1 MALVR
6 INKFYMEKSYS
17 INWQSLLS
25 LHSIIYT
32 LLGVLSAM
40 VALEGFML
48 PNHFLD
54 GGVTGISILVE
65 EILAIPFTYLLVFFN
80 LPFLYLGYKK
90 IGRTFALRA
99 LLSILLLTVLMHF
112 VEIPAV
118 TEDKVLIAVFG
129 GFLIGLGLGLVIKAG
144 GVLDG
149 IEIMALYTTR
159 KSAFST
165 AEIILTFNGLIFI
178 GAAFVFDIETAMY
191 SFLVYFT
198 AAKTTSYVVDGF
210 EEFTAL
216 SIISKECDEV
226 KSLIVNSFGKAI
238 TVYKGERGY
247 LPGAY
252 EVKHDCDIVMT
263 IVTRLEIHRIKEATL
278 KIDPNAFF
286 FVQRIK
292 EVKGGIGKQTTKD
305 PFKDYV
311 QKNLQ
316 RSDVESG
323 E

>member
-1 MALVR
+1 MHNNNR
-6 INKFYMEKSYS
+6 INWRNIYS
-17 INWQSLLS
+17 LR
-25 LHSIIYT
+25 SILYT
-32 LLGVLSAM
+32 IFGVISAM
-40 VALEGFML
+40 IALEGFML

-65 EILAIPFTYLLVFFN
+65 AITHIPFTYLLVLFN

-90 IGRTFALRA
+90 IGKTFALRA
-99 LLSILLLTVLMHF
+99 LLSIIFLTILMHF
-112 VEIPAV
+112 IEIPAV
-118 TEDKVLIAVFG
+118 TDDKVLIAVFG
-129 GFLIGLGLGLVIKAG
+129 GFLIGLGIGLVIKAG

-149 IEIMALYTTR
+149 MEIMAFYTTR
-159 KSAFST
+159 NSAFST
-165 AEIILTFNGLIFI
+165 AEIILTFNALIFI

-198 AAKTTSYVVDGF
+198 AAKTTDYVVDGF

-216 SIISKECDEV
+216 NIISGECEEV
-226 KSLIVNSFGKAI
+226 KSLIVNEFGKAI

-263 IVTRLEIHRIKEATL
+263 IVTRLELHRIKEATI
-278 KIDPNAFF
+278 KIDPRAFF

-292 EVKGGIGKQTTKD
+292 EVKGGIGKQTAKD
-305 PFKDYV
+305 PFEDEIRT
-311 QKNLQ
+311 NLQ
-316 RSDVESG
+316 ESHSKPG

>member
-1 MALVR
+1 MVSK
-6 INKFYMEKSYS
+6 NP
-17 INWQSLLS
+17 INWRSLFS
-25 LHSIIYT
+25 LHSVVYS
-32 LLGVLSAM
+32 LLGIFSAM
-40 VALEGFML
+40 IALEGFML

-54 GGVTGISILVE
+54 GGVTGISIVVE
-65 EILAIPFTYLLVFFN
+65 EMLGIPFTYLLVAFN
-80 LPFLYLGYKK
+80 LPFLYLGYRK
-90 IGRTFALRA
+90 IGKTFALRA

-112 VEIPAV
+112 IEIPAV

-129 GFLIGLGLGLVIKAG
+129 GFLIGLGLGLVIKGG

-149 IEIMALYTTR
+149 VEIMAVYTTR
-159 KSAFST
+159 NSAFST
-165 AEIILTFNGLIFI
+165 SEIILVFNGLIFL
-178 GAAFVFDIETAMY
+178 GAAFVFDLEAAMY

-198 AAKTTSYVVDGF
+198 ASKTTSYIIDGF

-216 SIISKECDEV
+216 TIISKDCEDV
-226 KSLIVNSFGKAI
+226 KSLIVNGYGKAI

-252 EVKHDCDIVMT
+252 EVKHDCDIIMT

-292 EVKGGIGKQTTKD
+292 EVKGGIGKQTAKD
-305 PFKDYV
+305 PFEDHV
-311 QKNLQ
+311 RKNLQ
-316 RSDVESG
+316 KSDVQPG